1 MDTKNIPNHIAIV
14 MDGNGRWASK
24 RGISRNAGHKEG
36 SKTFEK
42 IARYC
47 RDIGVEYL
55 TVYAFSTENWKRPES
70 EVKNIMN
77 LLKKYLD
84 EIIKNISKEN
94 IKLRVI
100 GSREGLSK
108 DILDRIDKIEKHQQN
123 MKPECTVN
131 IALNYGSRDEIKN
144 AVKKIARD
152 VLDQKIKIDNINEQL
167 ISYNLYTEDTP
178 DPDLVIRPSG
188 EMRLSNFLL
197 WQSAYSE
204 YYFTEVL
211 WPDFNEDEID
221 KAVMAFNKRDRRFG
235 GI

>member
-1 MDTKNIPNHIAIV
+1 MNAKNIPKHIAIV

-24 RGISRNAGHKEG
+24 RGTSRNAGHKEG

-42 IARYC
+42 VARYC

-77 LLKKYLD
+77 LLRRYLD

-94 IKLRVI
+94 IKLKII
-100 GSREGLSK
+100 GSREGLSV
-108 DILDRIDKIEKHQQN
+108 DILDRINKIEKYQEN
-123 MKPECTVN
+123 MNPECTVN

-144 AVKKIARD
+144 AMKKIASD
-152 VLDQKIKIDNINEQL
+152 VLNGKIEIDNINEQL
-167 ISYNLYTEDTP
+167 ISYNLYTEDIP

-188 EMRLSNFLL
+188 EIRLSNFLL

-204 YYFTEVL
+204 FYFTDTL
-211 WPDFNEDEID
+211 WPDFNENEID
-221 KAVMAFNKRDRRFG
+221 KAVMAFNERSRRFG